1 MSKREYKPIGIKVI
15 LEYELTEMWLDEE
28 AIGDDPGYWTDER
41 IIELLD
47 EDISVVLEEGTWRVE
62 RGARR

>member
-1 MSKREYKPIGIKVI
+1 MSKPRYKPIGIKVI
-15 LEYELTEMWLDEE
+15 LEYELTDMWLDEE
-28 AIGDDPGYWTDER
+28 SFGDDPDYWTDER

-47 EDISVVLEEGTWRVE
+47 EDINTVFEEGTWRVE